1 MSRPPLSS
9 SDVIAAA
16 SNFDLLLI
24 FFLPLGMKKKG
35 KNDVGFW
42 FDLIL
47 LKPQKTFRCDGVDD
61 CGGGDDG
68 DNNDDARINI
78 ILVALLRRRRRREFI
93 IINFINDNNNDVF
106 EKPSFCLK

>member
-1 MSRPPLSS
+1 MSRPPLSY

-61 CGGGDDG
+61 CGGGGDDDGG
-68 DNNDDARINI
+68 DNNDDVFRINI
-78 ILVALLRRRRRREFI
+78 ILFTYVVWYF
-93 IINFINDNNNDVF
+93 
-106 EKPSFCLK
+106 

>member
-61 CGGGDDG
+61 CGGGGDDG
-68 DNNDDARINI
+68 DNNDDVFRINI
-78 ILVALLRRRRRREFI
+78 ILFSGGALLRRRI
-93 IINFINDNNNDVF
+93 YYN
-106 EKPSFCLK
+106 

>member
-1 MSRPPLSS
+1 MSRPPLSY

-68 DNNDDARINI
+68 DNNDDVFRINI
-78 ILVALLRRRRRREFI
+78 ILFSGGGTFKKKNLL
-93 IINFINDNNNDVF
+93 
-106 EKPSFCLK
+106 KW

>member
-61 CGGGDDG
+61 CGGGGDDDGG
-68 DNNDDARINI
+68 DNNDDVFRINI
-78 ILVALLRRRRRREFI
+78 ILFTYVVWYF
-93 IINFINDNNNDVF
+93 
-106 EKPSFCLK
+106 

>member
-61 CGGGDDG
+61 CGGGDDDDDG
-68 DNNDDARINI
+68 DNNDDVFRINI
-78 ILVALLRRRRRREFI
+78 ILFTYVVWHF
-93 IINFINDNNNDVF
+93 
-106 EKPSFCLK
+106 

>member
-68 DNNDDARINI
+68 DNNDDVFRINI
-78 ILVALLRRRRRREFI
+78 ILFSGGTFKKKKKKKKKKKRVYYY
-93 IINFINDNNNDVF
+93 
-106 EKPSFCLK
+106 

>member
-61 CGGGDDG
+61 CGGGGDDDGG
-68 DNNDDARINI
+68 DNNDDVFRINI
-78 ILVALLRRRRRREFI
+78 ILFSGGTFKKKNLL
-93 IINFINDNNNDVF
+93 
-106 EKPSFCLK
+106 